1 MKIFWIVF
9 TVVIS
14 SFFYFPFEFTFLPK
28 GFNTKIMVA
37 IVGVPLMAYHM
48 IVLQGF
54 KLSKELVISSMIA
67 LVFSI
72 IGYYSVDY
80 NNSEDYSYATYI
92 ASMWIWFLAS
102 YSVVT
107 LIGYVHSYLSVR
119 LVVNYLIAV
128 CIVQCTLA
136 LLIDLVPAV
145 KQVVDSYFFTTDLKF
160 LEKTERLYGIGATLD
175 VAGLRFGAVLIMIAA
190 LLSTDTQI
198 RHSQKTTF
206 LYFICFLLIGAIGN
220 MISRTTSVGMIIGVV
235 YLIYALNLIKTEVSI
250 AELRIWKIILFS
262 VIIIVGLATYFYN
275 TNKEVHEL
283 LRFGFEGFFNW
294 VEKGKWYTDSTDKLN
309 KEMWIWPEAGEKKTW
324 LIGNAVFSEWKIV
337 GTDIGYCRFIF
348 YCGLTGLS
356 VFTLFFF
363 YLSYSLYYRFE
374 AIKKLFLLILILT
387 LINWIKVSTDTFLI
401 YALFLSLSSPY
412 LYQRFYIET
421 DQNENSI

>member
-28 GFNTKIMVA
+28 GFNTKIMIA
-37 IVGVPLMAYHM
+37 IAGLPLMAYHM
-48 IVLQGF
+48 IVLHGF
-54 KLSKELVISSMIA
+54 KFSRELAISSMIA

-80 NNSEDYSYATYI
+80 NHSDDYSYATYI
-92 ASMWIWFLAS
+92 SSMWIWFLAS
-102 YSVVT
+102 YTVVT

-128 CIVQCTLA
+128 CIIQCALA
-136 LLIDLVPAV
+136 ILIDLVPAV
-145 KQVVDSYFFTTDLKF
+145 KQVIDTYFFTTDLKF
-160 LEKTERLYGIGATLD
+160 LEKTERLYGIGAALD
-175 VAGLRFGAVLIMIAA
+175 VAGLRFGAVLIMIAV

-198 RHSQKTTF
+198 RHSQKIIF
-206 LYFICFLLIGAIGN
+206 IYFICFLLIGAIGN

-250 AELRIWKIILFS
+250 AEFRIWKIILFS
-262 VIIIVGLATYFYN
+262 VLIIVGLAVYFYN

-309 KEMWIWPEAGEKKTW
+309 KEMWIWPQAGEIKTW
-324 LIGNAVFSEWKIV
+324 LIGNAVFSEWHIV
-337 GTDIGYCRFIF
+337 GTDIGYCRFVF

-356 VFTLFFF
+356 VFILFFI
-363 YLSYSLYYRFE
+363 YLSYSLYYRFQSV
-374 AIKKLFLLILILT
+374 KNLFLLLLILT

-412 LYQRFYIET
+412 LYQKFYKEST
-421 DQNENSI
+421 QNENSI